1 MIKYPWDDT
10 QKVEPVP
17 KLRDME
23 LDFIPTPGDDGRPSR
38 RFKMVPSLSFRKSDD
53 DDDDDDDDL
62 LLLLLFLFL
71 RKLVIVEKGNDDD
84 DDDDDGGGGG
94 ITAYDVTE
102 LTLGLHFLTTFITD
116 DSLLPPFK
124 LLLLLVM
131 VL

>member
-1 MIKYPWDDT
+1 MG
-10 QKVEPVP
+10 
-17 KLRDME
+17 

-53 DDDDDDDDL
+53 DDDDDL

-71 RKLVIVEKGNDDD
+71 RKLVIVEKGNDDDD